1 MSGTSTS
8 EVTMSTREPLA
19 HAPSTRHRP
28 LLGFLLI
35 VGAALLLGACSSSS
49 GHATPTSTPAA
60 TSVAGVATS
69 VAAAPTTAVPN
80 GHVDLTF
87 TGAINAHVVGTSARC
102 DYYVPS
108 THYGLVYEANG
119 AQNGHP
125 EIGAIQLSAESATAP
140 SAVILNAPGA
150 SFLRHENDGT
160 VTLAADRTHAS
171 IDATLKTVTSDK
183 SVHVSGTISCG

>member
-1 MSGTSTS
+1 
-8 EVTMSTREPLA
+8 MSTREPAARA
-19 HAPSTRHRP
+19 HAPGTRHRP
-28 LLGFLLI
+28 VLGTLLI

-49 GHATPTSTPAA
+49 RHASPTSTSTAPSVTGVT
-60 TSVAGVATS
+60 TSVATPV
-69 VAAAPTTAVPN
+69 TTAVPN

-87 TGAINAHVVGTSARC
+87 TGDINAHVVGTSATC

-108 THYGLVYEANG
+108 THEGLVYEANG

-125 EIGAIQLSAESATAP
+125 EIGAIQLSAESASAP
-140 SAVILNAPGA
+140 AAVILNAPGA
-150 SFLRHENDGT
+150 SFLRYSNDGT